1 VAGGALFPVDRAYN
15 GGSAMSDEDG
25 AKAEKDFA
33 KDKEWVEKTAVANR
47 LIEAVMEELYL
58 KHKGDEEKVRREFKR
73 LMKEDDAFAEAVLRS
88 TFDDLWRAARRT
100 S

>member
-1 VAGGALFPVDRAYN
+1 
-15 GGSAMSDEDG
+15 MSDEDK
-25 AKAEKDFA
+25 AAEKDFA
-33 KDKEWVEKTAVANR
+33 KDKEWVEKTAAANQM
-47 LIEAVMEELYL
+47 LEAVMADLHQ